1 MALSPER
8 LIAQVHEAARA
19 YRRLGGPGREHM
31 RALWVALCEDP
42 ARIKGVNGAH
52 VSFMVPS
59 LVTDG
64 ILCHE
69 VKPVRH
75 PYAVGA
81 IDGSQIYPDHH
92 EGVPFFLVHTA
103 ALLFNYGLVG
113 AESSFA
119 YTTNSEV
126 FCLQDLDN
134 AQSLESP
141 AAFVDRKR
149 AEAELHAGQVLA
161 DGQPRPFPPL
171 FVLLF
176 DGSLIFWHLTS
187 RAVERDPFFR
197 SYCTILEGYARQS
210 LVTAWYTSLPQGRD
224 LVNLVRAAFGD
235 EVGEA
240 YKTVV
245 DADLLGGQFGGW
257 LQPNHRT
264 AAFFS
269 GAEIAAHYPAMVR
282 PAFFYLNTGDEVARV
297 EIPAWI
303 AENPI
308 LCDQIAGV
316 LLDQCTKGQ
325 GYPISLAEA
334 HEQAVVRSADREL
347 FFSCARQA
355 LEDGGHGTAISRKSL
370 NKRRAGF

>member
-8 LIAQVHEAARA
+8 LIAQVHGAARA

-31 RALWVALCEDP
+31 RALWSALCEDP
-42 ARIKGVNGAH
+42 ARIRRMNGAR
-52 VSFMVPS
+52 VSFMVPA
-59 LVTDG
+59 LVADG
-64 ILCHE
+64 PLCHE
-69 VKPVRH
+69 VEPVRH

-81 IDGSQIYPDHH
+81 VDGSQVYPDHH

-119 YTTNSEV
+119 CTTDSEV
-126 FCLQDLDN
+126 FCLQDLDT

-141 AAFVDRKR
+141 AALVDRTR
-149 AEAELHAGQVLA
+149 AEAELRAGQALGCKA
-161 DGQPRPFPPL
+161 APL
-171 FVLLF
+171 LFAILF

-197 SYCTILEGYARQS
+197 AYCTILESYARQS

-235 EVGEA
+235 EVGES

-245 DADLLGGQFGGW
+245 DADLLAGW

-264 AAFFS
+264 AVFFS
-269 GAEIAAHYPAMVR
+269 GAEIAAHYPAVVR
-282 PAFFYLNTGDEVARV
+282 PAFFYLNTGDEIARV
-297 EIPAWI
+297 EVPAWI
-303 AENPI
+303 AESPT
-308 LCDQIAGV
+308 LCDQIAG
-316 LLDQCTKGQ
+316 LTLDQCAKGQ

-355 LEDGGHGTAISRKSL
+355 LEAGGQGLAISRKSL